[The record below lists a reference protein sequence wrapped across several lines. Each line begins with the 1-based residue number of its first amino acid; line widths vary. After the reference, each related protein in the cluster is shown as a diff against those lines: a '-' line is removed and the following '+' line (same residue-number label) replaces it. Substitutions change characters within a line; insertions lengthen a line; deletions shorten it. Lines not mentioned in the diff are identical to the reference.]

1 MNEYKIYTSLYGVT
15 RNYRGIPYWMLTPV
29 RRLIR
34 SLALKRLPA
43 YFEKHIAD
51 INRPRTDNLIVSLTS
66 FPARIETVYLTVE
79 SLFRQSELPE
89 KIILWLSK
97 EQFHDVSDVPERLR
111 KLENDLFSI
120 RYVDGDIRSHKKYY
134 YAFLEFPQ
142 KTVITVDDD
151 IYYHPKMISILTATS
166 KNHPNSVIANISKH
180 ILFDNNGVILS
191 YRSWQRDVKP
201 LDSVDMVQI
210 GAGGVLYPPHCLN
223 DHVLRKDIFW
233 EVAPMADDLW
243 LNMMARLNN
252 TLVVQSKRLFLPL
265 PCVMDTPSL
274 KTTNTGEDNMNDKQL
289 AKMIEWLVQ
298 NKMENVYSKC

>member
-1 MNEYKIYTSLYGVT
+1 
-15 RNYRGIPYWMLTPV
+15 
-29 RRLIR
+29 
-34 SLALKRLPA
+34 
-43 YFEKHIAD
+43 
-51 INRPRTDNLIVSLTS
+51 
-66 FPARIETVYLTVE
+66 
-79 SLFRQSELPE
+79 
-89 KIILWLSK
+89 
-97 EQFHDVSDVPERLR
+97 
-111 KLENDLFSI
+111 
-120 RYVDGDIRSHKKYY
+120 
-134 YAFLEFPQ
+134 
-142 KTVITVDDD
+142 
-151 IYYHPKMISILTATS
+151 MISILTATS